1 VGSTD
6 VAVARAECAQMSSPI
21 GERARGTEAVAELL
35 DEQTAYAVEDFILAA
50 HMSVHRHAL
59 HSERVAEASNRQLI
73 EPLGV
78 DQFKRRGN
86 DSFRRERLAMDV
98 WPP

>member
-1 VGSTD
+1 VGP
-6 VAVARAECAQMSSPI
+6 PI
-21 GERARGTEAVAELL
+21 GEGPCTSQAVAELL